1 MTGVGGRLL
10 AIRPGEGRLLV
21 LLAGLFAVVETARG
35 MGEIAADTLF
45 LSRFG
50 VQFLPWM
57 YIALGLVSLV
67 LTVAYGAGIG
77 RARRG
82 PFLAAVLGCSA
93 LILGLE
99 RAAFMTGLATGLLPI
114 LWLTVYVV
122 GALLLTIVWTVA
134 GSVLD
139 ARQAKRLFPL
149 CTSAAIAGGF
159 AGTLSAGPL
168 AGLVG
173 TENLI
178 LIVAALLVV
187 AAAFAAR
194 IVGRFGHPVVRRPAR
209 TSLAAE
215 MRVGFDDV
223 RRSPLLRLVGAAY
236 VLFAVLLFSVSFPF
250 LGALEEAF
258 PAEADLATALGL
270 VSAAVTGA
278 SFLVSMGLANRLYAR
293 VGIAAAALLLPVVYL
308 VGFGL
313 WLVQFSL
320 ATAVAV
326 RFAQQVTQRGV
337 SNAAWTALFNVVP
350 TERRPQV
357 LAFIDGVPGQL
368 GISLSGVLLVVI
380 GSLLAPTQI
389 FVMGLLAAIACT
401 WVVVGVRSRYGEAL
415 VRTLRAGLAEQVL
428 EGGPGVA
435 GLARG
440 PRVVEGLVDALE
452 SPAAGERRLAADLL
466 GRLGGRAAVDP
477 LVAMLADPDDEVRRA
492 AISALATLDGSR
504 LIPAVDRLELDPAP
518 SVRAA
523 LGAALDSLGD
533 HGRARAILDGLL
545 AGSSAADRIAGLDL
559 AARLASGDEDERV
572 TAALADRD
580 PLVRAAAVRA
590 VGSTGD
596 DLAVPAL
603 LPLLDDETR
612 VVRRAAAEALAPVR
626 AAAPALLDV
635 LASGSDRARSA
646 ALIALTSHPDEARGP
661 VRGWALG
668 QVDRAVVLRDRAAA
682 LPAADDGSAAID
694 FLRFLLERRAGEIET
709 RLLSA
714 LAVLGAPDADGP
726 IRRALRSGDPN
737 RRAQAVE
744 ALETLGDPQLGR
756 AVVRLLDGSRPAR
769 RPDAPDVLEE
779 LADDPDSWIRVL
791 AATAARAR
799 RPIPDGPGQDGTGKE
814 VTMPDTDPT
823 LTGIERMLVLRR
835 VPLFGRLTP
844 DDLQRVA
851 ATAAERLYPAGA
863 IVVHEGDSGDELV
876 VIVEGSVRVVRGGG
890 PNARLI
896 RTYGPGD
903 HIGELA
909 VLRDR
914 PRAATVIA
922 GDDGVRGLVIGGE
935 GLRAILEERPEAA
948 MAMLGT
954 LAERISEQ

>member
-1 MTGVGGRLL
+1 MTLGGRLL
-10 AIRPGEGRLLV
+10 AIRPGEGRLVV
-21 LLAGLFAVVETARG
+21 LLAGLFAVVEAARG
-35 MGEIAADTLF
+35 LGEIAADTLF

-57 YIALGLVSLV
+57 YIVLGLISLV
-67 LTVAYGAGIG
+67 VTVAYGAGIG

-82 PFLAAVLGCSA
+82 PFLAAVLGGSA
-93 LILGLE
+93 LVLGLE
-99 RAAFMTGLATGLLPI
+99 RAAFMTGLAAGLLPV

-139 ARQAKRLFPL
+139 ARQAKRLYPL

-168 AGLVG
+168 AGVLG

-178 LIVAALLVV
+178 VMVAALLVI
-187 AAAFAAR
+187 AAALAGR
-194 IVGRFGHPVVRRPAR
+194 IVGRFGHPVVRRAAR

-250 LGALEEAF
+250 LGALERAF

-293 VGIAAAALLLPVVYL
+293 FGIATAALLLPVVYL

-313 WLVQFSL
+313 WLVNFSL

-368 GISLSGVLLVVI
+368 GISLSGILLVVI

-389 FVMGLLAAIACT
+389 FMMGLLAAVACT
-401 WVVVGVRSRYGEAL
+401 WVVVQVRSRYGEAL
-415 VRTLRAGLAEQVL
+415 IRTLRAGLAEQVL

-435 GLARG
+435 VLARG
-440 PRVVEGLVDALE
+440 PHVMDGLRAALD

-466 GRLGGRAAVDP
+466 GRLGGRAAADA
-477 LVAMLADPDDEVRRA
+477 LVARLSDPDDEVRRA
-492 AISALATLDGSR
+492 AIFALATLDGTR
-504 LIPAVDRLELDPAP
+504 LLPVADRMALDPAP

-523 LGAALDSLGD
+523 LAAALGDLGED
-533 HGRARAILDGLL
+533 DRARAILEALL
-545 AGSSAADRIAGLDL
+545 AASSAAERTAGLDL
-559 AARLASGDEDERV
+559 AARLAPGPGDERV
-572 TAALADRD
+572 TAALTDPE

-590 VGSTGD
+590 VGLAGD
-596 DLAVPAL
+596 DRVVDAL
-603 LPLLDDETR
+603 VARLDDETR
-612 VVRRAAAEALAPVR
+612 VVRHAAADALAPVR
-626 AAAPALLDV
+626 AAVPALLGV
-635 LASGSDRARSA
+635 LATGSDRATSA
-646 ALIALTSHPDEARGP
+646 ALIALAHHPDEARDP
-661 VRGWALG
+661 VRTWALG
-668 QVDRAVVLRDRAAA
+668 QIERAVTLRQRAAA
-682 LPAADDGSAAID
+682 LPAADDGSAAD
-694 FLRFLLERRAGEIET
+694 FLGFFLARRAHEIEA

-726 IRRALRSGDPN
+726 IRRALRSADQD

-756 AVVRLLDGSRPAR
+756 AVVRLLDGSRPSHQPAVA
-769 RPDAPDVLEE
+769 DILEE
-779 LADDPDSWIRVL
+779 LADDPDFWIRALARTAVGERL
-791 AATAARAR
+791 AAR
-799 RPIPDGPGQDGTGKE
+799 DGPGQDRTGKD

-844 DDLQRVA
+844 DDLQRIA
-851 ATAAERLYPAGA
+851 AAAAERLYPAGA
-863 IVVHEGDSGDELV
+863 IVVNEGDAGDELV
-876 VIVEGSVRVVRGGG
+876 VIVEGGVRVVRGDG
-890 PNARLI
+890 PDARLI

-922 GDDGVRGLVIGGE
+922 GDEGMRGLVIGGE